1 MTEKEER
8 ILRKNIDDVQQN
20 VETIQEMKIYNA
32 MKKGI
37 VEGKKREKRRIY
49 TTGMGVVAAAAVAL
63 MVTYN
68 TIGLPDKEIAQPSVQ
83 SASIKNTD
91 NFKAYRSFSRLEPA
105 LASALEQNLVVPVG
119 QSAEN
124 KGYRVDVTGAV
135 TDGRKVYILY
145 TVQNNTD
152 EVVIHADFALQYEGI
167 KDSSLHKGASL
178 SMLASE
184 SRIQPGQS
192 MDFIYST
199 NLSPTV
205 KYPKKVNY
213 NIILTETS
221 DKALLSSSN
230 KYRTSLDVAFELD
243 PDMLKEQ
250 EQVLDTDGTLTVDG
264 QKIKVNKVQYTPLS
278 TYVDLEYDQNNDK
291 RIFQLINPVLISKHE
306 GTQEKSYY
314 PTLITA
320 DNSEVY
326 SDDSKTTLVFRNSKK
341 LVESKP
347 DSVSLKAF
355 GISAVEKDQMKIVVD
370 LNKYQLIEAPG
381 SGLELV
387 TPTPENDAMEG
398 TILLRH
404 KFENAQYL
412 NYYTRTSETFT
423 DGEGKVHQYAYT
435 TNRSSVLNFGGFM
448 RAQDGEGV
456 DEFVYNFGAEAKNY
470 PQPLTITLEKY
481 INPIMDTQ
489 AVELYSINR

>member
-1 MTEKEER
+1 MTEKEDR
-8 ILRKNIDDVQQN
+8 ILRKNVDDVQQN

-49 TTGMGVVAAAAVAL
+49 TTGMGVVAAAAVAVL
-63 MVTYN
+63 VTYS
-68 TIGLPDKEIAQPSVQ
+68 TIGLPNKGVAQPSVQ

-192 MDFIYST
+192 MDFIYSN

-243 PDMLKEQ
+243 PDMLKAKERI
-250 EQVLDTDGTLTVDG
+250 LDTDGTLTVDG
-264 QKIKVNKVQYTPLS
+264 QKIKVTGVQYTPLS

-291 RIFQLINPVLISKHE
+291 RIFQLINPVLISKK
-306 GTQEKSYY
+306 GDTTEKLYY
-314 PTLITA
+314 PDIINS

-326 SDDSKTTLVFRNSKK
+326 SDNSKFTLVFKNSKGIQ
-341 LVESKP
+341 P
-347 DSVSLKAF
+347 DTVSLKTF

-370 LNKYQLIEAPG
+370 LNKQQIIEAPG
-381 SGLELV
+381 SDIELV
-387 TPTPENDAMEG
+387 APTPADYADEG
-398 TILLRH
+398 EILLRH
-404 KFENAQYL
+404 TIANAQYL
-412 NYYTRTSETFT
+412 KYSTRLAETFT
-423 DGEGKVHQYAYT
+423 DAKGKVYKRAIKT
-435 TNRSSVLNFGGFM
+435 TSAGNFGGYM
-448 RAQDGEGV
+448 TSKDGTAV
-456 DEFVYNFGAEAKNY
+456 DEMRYTFGAEAKNY

-481 INPIMDTQ
+481 INPISDTQ
-489 AVELYSINR
+489 AVELYSKN

>member
-8 ILRKNIDDVQQN
+8 ILHKNIDEVQQN

-49 TTGMGVVAAAAVAL
+49 TTGMGVVAAAVVAFL
-63 MVTYN
+63 FTYS
-68 TIGLPDKEIAQPSVQ
+68 TIGLPNKEVVQPSVQ
-83 SASIKNTD
+83 SASTIKTD
-91 NFKAYRSFSRLEPA
+91 DFKAYRSFSRLDPA
-105 LASALEQNLVVPVG
+105 LVSALEQNLVVPVG

-124 KGYRVDVTGAV
+124 KGYRIDVTGAV
-135 TDGRKVYILY
+135 TDGRKVYVLY
-145 TVQNNTD
+145 SVQNNTD
-152 EVVIHADFALQYEGI
+152 EVVIHADFALQFEGI
-167 KDSSLHKGASL
+167 KESSLHKGASL

-184 SRIQPGQS
+184 SGIQPGQS

-199 NLSPTV
+199 TLSPTV

-213 NIILTETS
+213 NVILTETS
-221 DKALLSSSN
+221 DKALQSSSN

-243 PDMLKEQ
+243 PDMLKAQ
-250 EQVLDTDGTLTVDG
+250 ERTLDTDGTLTVDG
-264 QKIKVNKVQYTPLS
+264 QKIKVNQVLYTPLS

-291 RIFQLINPVLISKHE
+291 RIFQLINPVLISKHD
-306 GTQEKSYY
+306 GTEDKYYY
-314 PTLITA
+314 PSVITS

-326 SDDSKTTLVFRNSKK
+326 SDDSKSTLVFRNSKK
-341 LVESKP
+341 ILKSMP
-347 DSVSLKAF
+347 DTVALKSF
-355 GISAVEKDQMKIVVD
+355 GISAVEKDEMKIVVD
-370 LNKYQLIEAPG
+370 LNKQQIIEAPG

-404 KFENAQYL
+404 KLENAQYL
-412 NYYTRTSETFT
+412 NYYNRTSETFT
-423 DGEGKVHQYAYT
+423 DGEGKVHQSGYT
-435 TNRSSVLNFGGFM
+435 TNRSAVLNFGGFM
-448 RAQDGEGV
+448 RAQDGAGV
-456 DEFVYNFGAEAKNY
+456 DEFIYNFGAEAKNY

-489 AVELYSINR
+489 AVELYSKN

>member
-8 ILRKNIDDVQQN
+8 ILRKNVDDMQQN

-37 VEGKKREKRRIY
+37 VEGKKREKRCIY

-63 MVTYN
+63 LFTYS
-68 TIGLPDKEIAQPSVQ
+68 TIGLPNKGVAQPSVQ
-83 SASIKNTD
+83 SASTKNTD

-124 KGYRVDVTGAV
+124 KGYRIDVTGAV
-135 TDGRKVYILY
+135 TDGRKVYVLY
-145 TVQNNTD
+145 SVQNNTD
-152 EVVIHADFALQYEGI
+152 EVVIHADFELQFEGI
-167 KDSSLHKGASL
+167 QESPLHKGASL

-199 NLSPTV
+199 NLSPSV
-205 KYPKKVNY
+205 KYPNKVNY

-221 DKALLSSSN
+221 EKALLSSSN

-243 PDMLKEQ
+243 PDMLKAQ
-250 EQVLDTDGTLTVDG
+250 ERTLDTDGTLTIDG
-264 QKIKVNKVQYTPLS
+264 QKIKVNQVQYTPLS

-291 RIFQLINPVLISKHE
+291 QIFQLINPVLISKK
-306 GTQEKSYY
+306 GDTVEKLYY
-314 PTLITA
+314 PYIINS

-326 SDDSKTTLVFRNSKK
+326 TDNSKFTLVFKNSKG
-341 LVESKP
+341 SQQP
-347 DSVSLKAF
+347 DSVTLKAF

-370 LNKYQLIEAPG
+370 LNKHQLIEAPG
-381 SGLELV
+381 TGLELV
-387 TPTPENDAMEG
+387 TPKPENNVEDGE
-398 TILLRH
+398 ILLRRNL
-404 KFENAQYL
+404 ENAQYL
-412 NYYTRTSETFT
+412 EGSTRLAETFT
-423 DGEGKVHQYAYT
+423 DAKGKVHNSAPSTSSFSSYT
-435 TNRSSVLNFGGFM
+435 TSKDGSAVNEFG
-448 RAQDGEGV
+448 
-456 DEFVYNFGAEAKNY
+456 YNFGADAKNY

-481 INPIMDTQ
+481 TNPIMDTQ

>member
-8 ILRKNIDDVQQN
+8 ILHKNIDEVQQN

-49 TTGMGVVAAAAVAL
+49 TTGMGVVAAAAVAFL
-63 MVTYN
+63 FTYS
-68 TIGLPDKEIAQPSVQ
+68 TIGLPDKGVAQPSVQ
-83 SASIKNTD
+83 SASTKNTD
-91 NFKAYRSFSRLEPA
+91 NFKAYRSFSRLDPA
-105 LASALEQNLVVPVG
+105 LASALEQNLVMPVG

-124 KGYRVDVTGAV
+124 KGYRIDVTGAV
-135 TDGRKVYILY
+135 TDGRKVYVLY
-145 TVQNNTD
+145 SVQNNTD
-152 EVVIHADFALQYEGI
+152 EVVIHADFALQFEGI
-167 KDSSLHKGASL
+167 KESSLHKGASL

-243 PDMLKEQ
+243 PDMLKAQ
-250 EQVLDTDGTLTVDG
+250 ERILDTDGTLTVDR
-264 QKIKVNKVQYTPLS
+264 QKIKVTGVQYTPLS

-306 GTQEKSYY
+306 GTEEKSYY

-326 SDDSKTTLVFRNSKK
+326 SDDSKTTLVFKNSKK
-341 LVESKP
+341 IVESKP

-404 KFENAQYL
+404 KLENAQYL

-423 DGEGKVHQYAYT
+423 DGEGKVHQSGYT
-435 TNRSSVLNFGGFM
+435 TNRSAVLNFGGFM
-448 RAQDGEGV
+448 RAQDGAGV
-456 DEFVYNFGAEAKNY
+456 DEFIYIFGAEAKNY

-481 INPIMDTQ
+481 INPITDTQ
-489 AVELYSINR
+489 AVELYSKN

>member
-1 MTEKEER
+1 MTDQEER
-8 ILRKNIDDVQQN
+8 ILRKNIDEVQQN
-20 VETIQEMKIYNA
+20 VETMQEMKIYNA
-32 MKKGI
+32 MKRGI
-37 VEGKKREKRRIY
+37 VEGKNREKRRIY
-49 TTGMGVVAAAAVAL
+49 TTGIGVVAAAAVAL

-68 TIGLPDKEIAQPSVQ
+68 TIGITNKGIAQSSVQ
-83 SASIKNTD
+83 SVSIKNTD
-91 NFKAYRSFSRLEPA
+91 NFKVYRSFSRLEPA

-124 KGYRVDVTGAV
+124 KGYRIDVTGAV
-135 TDGRKVYILY
+135 TDGRKVYVLY
-145 TVQNNTD
+145 SVQNNTD
-152 EVVIHADFALQYEGI
+152 EVVIHADFELQFEGI
-167 KDSSLHKGASL
+167 KESPLHKGASL

-199 NLSPTV
+199 NLSPTIQ
-205 KYPKKVNY
+205 YPKKVNY

-243 PDMLKEQ
+243 PDMLKAQ
-250 EQVLDTDGTLTVDG
+250 ERMLDTDGILTIDG
-264 QKIKVNKVQYTPLS
+264 QKIKVNQVQYTPLS

-291 RIFQLINPVLISKHE
+291 QIFQLINPVLISKYE
-306 GTQEKSYY
+306 GVEEKYYY

-326 SDDSKTTLVFRNSKK
+326 SDNSKATLVFRNSEKIVK
-341 LVESKP
+341 SKP

-387 TPTPENDAMEG
+387 TPTTEDNVEEG
-398 TILLRH
+398 EIFLRRNI
-404 KFENAQYL
+404 KDAQYL
-412 NYYTRTSETFT
+412 ERSTRLAETFT
-423 DGEGKVHQYAYT
+423 DAKGKVHNRDSNTPSKSSFSSYT
-435 TNRSSVLNFGGFM
+435 TSKDGSAVNEFG
-448 RAQDGEGV
+448 
-456 DEFVYNFGAEAKNY
+456 YNFGTEAKNY

-481 INPIMDTQ
+481 TNPIMDTQ
-489 AVELYSINR
+489 AVELYSKN

>member
-1 MTEKEER
+1 MTDQEER
-8 ILRKNIDDVQQN
+8 ILRKNIDEVQQN
-20 VETIQEMKIYNA
+20 VETMQEMKIYNA
-32 MKKGI
+32 MKRGI
-37 VEGKKREKRRIY
+37 VEGKNQEKRRIY

-68 TIGLPDKEIAQPSVQ
+68 TIGLPNKGITQSSVQ
-83 SASIKNTD
+83 SVSIKNTD

-124 KGYRVDVTGAV
+124 KGYLIDVTGAV
-135 TDGRKVYILY
+135 TDGRKVYVLY
-145 TVQNNTD
+145 SVQNNTD
-152 EVVIHADFALQYEGI
+152 EVVIHADFELQFEGI
-167 KDSSLHKGASL
+167 KESPLHKGASL

-199 NLSPTV
+199 NLSPTIQ
-205 KYPKKVNY
+205 YPKKVNY

-243 PDMLKEQ
+243 PDMLKAQ
-250 EQVLDTDGTLTVDG
+250 ERMLDTDGTLTIDG
-264 QKIKVNKVQYTPLS
+264 QKIKVTEVQYTPLS
-278 TYVDLEYDQNNDK
+278 TYVDLAYDENNDK
-291 RIFQLINPVLISKHE
+291 QIFQLINPVLISKYE
-306 GTQEKSYY
+306 GVEEKYYY

-326 SDDSKTTLVFRNSKK
+326 SDNSKATLVFRNSEKIVK
-341 LVESKP
+341 SKP

-387 TPTPENDAMEG
+387 TPKQENNVEEG
-398 TILLRH
+398 EILLRRNL
-404 KFENAQYL
+404 ENAQYL
-412 NYYTRTSETFT
+412 EGSTRLAETFT
-423 DGEGKVHQYAYT
+423 DAKGKVHNRATSTSSFSSYT
-435 TNRSSVLNFGGFM
+435 TSKDGSAVNEFG
-448 RAQDGEGV
+448 
-456 DEFVYNFGAEAKNY
+456 YNFGAEAKNY

-481 INPIMDTQ
+481 TNPIMDTQ
-489 AVELYSINR
+489 AVELYSKN

>member
-8 ILRKNIDDVQQN
+8 ILRKNVDDVQQN
-20 VETIQEMKIYNA
+20 IETIQEMKIYNA

-49 TTGMGVVAAAAVAL
+49 STGMGVVAAAAVAL
-63 MVTYN
+63 LFTYS
-68 TIGLPDKEIAQPSVQ
+68 TIGLPNKVAQPSVQ
-83 SASIKNTD
+83 SASTKNTD

-124 KGYRVDVTGAV
+124 KGYRIDVTGAV
-135 TDGRKVYILY
+135 TDGRKVYVLY
-145 TVQNNTD
+145 SVQNNTD
-152 EVVIHADFALQYEGI
+152 EVVIHADFELQFEGI
-167 KDSSLHKGASL
+167 KESPLHKGASL

-199 NLSPTV
+199 NLSPSV

-221 DKALLSSSN
+221 DKALLSSSI
-230 KYRTSLDVAFELD
+230 KYRTSLDVAFDLD
-243 PDMLKEQ
+243 PDMLKAQ
-250 EQVLDTDGTLTVDG
+250 EHILDTDGTLTVDG
-264 QKIKVNKVQYTPLS
+264 QKIRVNQVQYTPLS
-278 TYVDLEYDQNNDK
+278 TYVDLEYNQNNDK
-291 RIFQLINPVLISKHE
+291 QIFQLINPVLISKK
-306 GTQEKSYY
+306 GDAVEKLYY
-314 PTLITA
+314 PDIINS

-326 SDDSKTTLVFRNSKK
+326 TDNSKFTLVFKNSKA
-341 LVESKP
+341 SQQP
-347 DSVSLKAF
+347 DSVTLKAF

-404 KFENAQYL
+404 KLENAQYL

-423 DGEGKVHQYAYT
+423 DGEGKEHQFAYT
-435 TNRSSVLNFGGFM
+435 TDRSSVLNFGGFM
-448 RAQDGEGV
+448 RAQDGVGV
-456 DEFVYNFGAEAKNY
+456 DEFVYNFGAKAKSY

>member
-8 ILRKNIDDVQQN
+8 ILRKNVDDVQQN

-63 MVTYN
+63 LVTYS
-68 TIGLPDKEIAQPSVQ
+68 TIGLPNKGVAQPSVQ

-145 TVQNNTD
+145 NVQNNTD
-152 EVVIHADFALQYEGI
+152 EVVIHADFALQFEGI

-199 NLSPTV
+199 NLLPTI

-243 PDMLKEQ
+243 PDMLKAQ
-250 EQVLDTDGTLTVDG
+250 ERILDTEGTLTVDG
-264 QKIKVNKVQYTPLS
+264 QKIKVTGVQYTPLS

-291 RIFQLINPVLISKHE
+291 QIFQLINPVLISKK
-306 GTQEKSYY
+306 GDTTNKIYY
-314 PTLITA
+314 PDIINA
-320 DNSEVY
+320 ENSEIYSDNS
-326 SDDSKTTLVFRNSKK
+326 KFTLVFKHSKD
-341 LVESKP
+341 SQP
-347 DSVSLKAF
+347 DTVSLKTF

-423 DGEGKVHQYAYT
+423 DGEGKVHQSAYT
-435 TNRSSVLNFGGFM
+435 TNRSAVLNFGGLM
-448 RAQDGEGV
+448 RSQDGPGV
-456 DEFVYNFGAEAKNY
+456 DEFIYNFGAEAKNY

-481 INPIMDTQ
+481 INPISDTQ
-489 AVELYSINR
+489 AVELYSKN

>member
-8 ILRKNIDDVQQN
+8 MLRKNIDEVQQN

-37 VEGKKREKRRIY
+37 AEGKKREKRRIY
-49 TTGMGVVAAAAVAL
+49 TTGMGVIAAAAVAFL
-63 MVTYN
+63 FTYSSF
-68 TIGLPDKEIAQPSVQ
+68 GLPNKEVLQPSVQ
-83 SASIKNTD
+83 SASTKHTND
-91 NFKAYRSFSRLEPA
+91 FKAYRSFTRLDPA
-105 LASALEQNLVVPVG
+105 LASALEQNLVQPVG

-124 KGYRVDVTGAV
+124 KGYRIDVTGAV
-135 TDGRKVYILY
+135 TDGRKVYVLY
-145 TVQNNTD
+145 SVQNNTD
-152 EVVIHADFALQYEGI
+152 EVVIHADFGLQFEGI
-167 KDSSLHKGASL
+167 KESSLHKGASL

-192 MDFIYST
+192 MDFIYSN
-199 NLSPTV
+199 NLSPAV
-205 KYPKKVNY
+205 KYPKQVNY

-221 DKALLSSSN
+221 NKALLSSSN

-243 PDMLKEQ
+243 PDMLKAQ
-250 EQVLDTDGTLTVDG
+250 ERILDTEGTLNVDG
-264 QKIKVNKVQYTPLS
+264 QKIKVTGVQYTPLS

-291 RIFQLINPVLISKHE
+291 QIFQLINPVLISKK
-306 GTQEKSYY
+306 GDTTNKIYY
-314 PTLITA
+314 PDIINA
-320 DNSEVY
+320 DNSEIY
-326 SDDSKTTLVFRNSKK
+326 SDNAKFTLVFKHSKD
-341 LVESKP
+341 SQP
-347 DSVSLKAF
+347 DSVTLKTF

-381 SGLELV
+381 SELELV

-423 DGEGKVHQYAYT
+423 DGEGKVHQSGYT
-435 TNRSSVLNFGGFM
+435 TNRSAVLNFGGLM
-448 RAQDGEGV
+448 RAQDGAGV
-456 DEFVYNFGAEAKNY
+456 DEFIYIFGAEAKDY
-470 PQPLTITLEKY
+470 PQPLTIPLEKY

-489 AVELYSINR
+489 AVELYSKN

>member
-1 MTEKEER
+1 MTDQEER
-8 ILRKNIDDVQQN
+8 ILRKNIDEVHQN
-20 VETIQEMKIYNA
+20 VETMQEMNIYNA
-32 MKKGI
+32 MKRGI
-37 VEGKKREKRRIY
+37 VEGKNREKRRIY
-49 TTGMGVVAAAAVAL
+49 TTGMGVAAAATVAL

-68 TIGLPDKEIAQPSVQ
+68 TIGLPNKGIAQSSVQ
-83 SASIKNTD
+83 SVSIKNTD

-124 KGYRVDVTGAV
+124 KGYRIDVTGAV
-135 TDGRKVYILY
+135 TDGRKVYVLY
-145 TVQNNTD
+145 SVQNNTD
-152 EVVIHADFALQYEGI
+152 EVVIHADFELQFEGI
-167 KDSSLHKGASL
+167 KESPLHKGASL

-199 NLSPTV
+199 NLSPTIQ
-205 KYPKKVNY
+205 YPKKVNY

-243 PDMLKEQ
+243 PDMLKTQ
-250 EQVLDTDGTLTVDG
+250 ERMLDTDGTLTIDG
-264 QKIKVNKVQYTPLS
+264 QKIKVNQVQYTPLS

-291 RIFQLINPVLISKHE
+291 QIFQLINPVLISKK
-306 GTQEKSYY
+306 GDTVEKLYY
-314 PTLITA
+314 PNIINS

-326 SDDSKTTLVFRNSKK
+326 SDNSKFTLVFKNSKG
-341 LVESKP
+341 SQQP
-347 DSVSLKAF
+347 DSVTLKAF

-387 TPTPENDAMEG
+387 TPTLDDNVEEG
-398 TILLRH
+398 EIFLRRNI
-404 KFENAQYL
+404 KDAQYL
-412 NYYTRTSETFT
+412 ERSTRLAETFT
-423 DGEGKVHQYAYT
+423 D
-435 TNRSSVLNFGGFM
+435 
-448 RAQDGEGV
+448 
-456 DEFVYNFGAEAKNY
+456 AKGRCIIETVIHL
-470 PQPLTITLEKY
+470 PKAASAAIRLLRMGQP
-481 INPIMDTQ
+481 
-489 AVELYSINR
+489 

>member
-1 MTEKEER
+1 MTDQEER
-8 ILRKNIDDVQQN
+8 ILRKNIDEVQQN
-20 VETIQEMKIYNA
+20 VETMQEMKIYNA
-32 MKKGI
+32 MKRGI
-37 VEGKKREKRRIY
+37 VEGKNREKRRIY

-63 MVTYN
+63 IVTYS
-68 TIGLPDKEIAQPSVQ
+68 TIGLPNKGAVQPSVQ
-83 SASIKNTD
+83 SASTKNTD

-119 QSAEN
+119 ESAEN
-124 KGYRVDVTGAV
+124 KGYRIDVTGAV
-135 TDGRKVYILY
+135 TDGRKVYVLY
-145 TVQNNTD
+145 SVQNNTD
-152 EVVIHADFALQYEGI
+152 EVVIHADFELQFEGI
-167 KDSSLHKGASL
+167 KESPLHKGASL

-199 NLSPTV
+199 NLSPTIQ
-205 KYPKKVNY
+205 YPKKVNY

-243 PDMLKEQ
+243 PDMLKAQ
-250 EQVLDTDGTLTVDG
+250 ERMLDTDGTLTIDG
-264 QKIKVNKVQYTPLS
+264 QKIKVTEVQYTPLS
-278 TYVDLEYDQNNDK
+278 TYVDLAYDENNDK
-291 RIFQLINPVLISKHE
+291 QIFQLINPVLISKYE
-306 GTQEKSYY
+306 GVEEKYYY

-326 SDDSKTTLVFRNSKK
+326 SDNSKATLVFRNSEKIVK
-341 LVESKP
+341 SKP

-381 SGLELV
+381 TGLELV
-387 TPTPENDAMEG
+387 TPKQENNVEEG
-398 TILLRH
+398 EILLRRNL
-404 KFENAQYL
+404 ENAQYL
-412 NYYTRTSETFT
+412 EGSTRLAETFT
-423 DGEGKVHQYAYT
+423 DAKGKVHNRATSTSSFSSYT
-435 TNRSSVLNFGGFM
+435 TSKDGSAVNEFG
-448 RAQDGEGV
+448 
-456 DEFVYNFGAEAKNY
+456 YNFGAEAKNY

-481 INPIMDTQ
+481 TNPIMDTQ
-489 AVELYSINR
+489 AVELYSKN